1 MHTVQAFSI
10 FHSSLI
16 ILVVAII
23 LLDLFAKPL
32 SVKLAEIITVSFIQF
47 LTLLKSMA
55 AFLDQVFILQKTNS
69 SYCTVTYTACS
80 CLFIVHLPS
89 PSLLQDDDDGPLGA
103 PEYDTISENGLMS
116 RNEPIRSKVSKLTEK
131 LRKRYPTTSTGQS
144 SLTHPLFFPPPYS
157 SSVIK
162 EESVSYLGSELA
174 FYFIFHNT
182 ISLCLVLQRQL
193 F

>member
-1 MHTVQAFSI
+1 MHTVHAFSI

-32 SVKLAEIITVSFIQF
+32 SVNLAEIITVSFIQF
-47 LTLLKSMA
+47 LTLLKSTA
-55 AFLDQVFILQKTNS
+55 VFLDQVFIVQKTNP

-80 CLFIVHLPS
+80 CLFNVHLPPFFRRMMTGLSVLPSMTPSLKMDSWAATNQYAARCPSWQRNCVNATPPPAQVSLLWLIHCFS
-89 PSLLQDDDDGPLGA
+89 PS
-103 PEYDTISENGLMS
+103 
-116 RNEPIRSKVSKLTEK
+116 
-131 LRKRYPTTSTGQS
+131 
-144 SLTHPLFFPPPYS
+144 FS